1 MSDDP
6 IEPSMSLLQWRE
18 QCCAWNAIIAALFF
32 DIIGMFGTRVNCLWS
47 LLFKGTA
54 HTKCSF
60 PCSRTHHYIG
70 SSQSTIAFSFQ
81 YINQLINARKHVK
94 PRVNKC
100 IRCDC

>member
-32 DIIGMFGTRVNCLWS
+32 DIIGMFGTRVNGLWS

-54 HTKCSF
+54 HTKCRLSMF
-60 PCSRTHHYIG
+60 TYSSLQRLITIHNSIQFSVHQPTH
-70 SSQSTIAFSFQ
+70 
-81 YINQLINARKHVK
+81 
-94 PRVNKC
+94 KC
-100 IRCDC
+100 KKACEA